1 MSGKFPTRPLTMGL
15 EEEFF
20 VVEADTGT
28 LIHDGWHHIQN
39 GAARD
44 VNLTA
49 ELYRAMIE
57 ARTGVHSSVRA
68 LLDEQE
74 TNRRSLVTGLGL
86 KGRSLLGC
94 GTHPLDSWS
103 MIQLEDKDRY
113 RQLVTGYGLS
123 IKRALT
129 CGMHIHFGFDS
140 PALLIAAYNNMR
152 PYLPFI
158 AAASSASPF
167 WQGRDTRVKSYRRAV
182 FDAMPR
188 SGLPP
193 RISSFSGYAAFC
205 KALEDPRY
213 FSNGTTI
220 WWDSRLNLNHC
231 TLEIRVPDTVP
242 DLRKAQA
249 IVIFSALCIE
259 SALSTAP
266 LAMDDLLIQENR
278 WRATKFGL
286 DATMF
291 CGTEM
296 KQNRASDCIDKII
309 TSAESS
315 PVLAEAGWTP
325 DELRSRLLDFEDD
338 HLSRGVDENVA
349 ARCFLNRAMILTAA
363 CAGAEHAGTSLTTQM
378 SLVS

>member
-1 MSGKFPTRPLTMGL
+1 MGI

-20 VVEADTGT
+20 VVDAGTGT
-28 LIHDGWHHIQN
+28 LAHGGWRDIQN
-39 GAARD
+39 SPAARD
-44 VNLTA
+44 VDLTA

-57 ARTGVHSSVRA
+57 ARTGVHSSARA

-74 TNRRSLVTGLGL
+74 SNRRSLVAGLAQ

-94 GTHPLDSWS
+94 GTHPLDSWA
-103 MIQLEDKDRY
+103 MTQLEDKDRY
-113 RQLVTGYGLS
+113 NQLVKGYGLS

-129 CGMHIHFGFDS
+129 CGMHVHFGFDC

-167 WQGRDTRVKSYRRAV
+167 WQGRYTCVESYRRAV

-193 RISSFSGYAAFC
+193 RISSLAGYAAFC
-205 KALEDPRY
+205 DALEDPRY
-213 FSNGTTI
+213 FSDATTI
-220 WWDSRLNLNHC
+220 WWDSRLNLKHG

-242 DLRKAQA
+242 DLRRAQA
-249 IVIFSALCIE
+249 IVLFSALCIE
-259 SALSTAP
+259 CALSTAP
-266 LAMDDLLIQENR
+266 LSMDDLLIQENR

-291 CGTEM
+291 CGAEM
-296 KQNRASDCIDKII
+296 SQAGALDCIDRII
-309 TSAESS
+309 NSAKD
-315 PVLAEAGWTP
+315 PRVLEEAGWTP
-325 DELRSRLLDFEDD
+325 DELRLHLLDCEHD
-338 HLSRGVDENVA
+338 HLSTGADENVA
-349 ARCFLNRAMILTAA
+349 ARGFLSRAMTLTAA
-363 CAGAEHAGTSLTTQM
+363 CAGSSGNPVGAQV
-378 SLVS
+378 SLVA